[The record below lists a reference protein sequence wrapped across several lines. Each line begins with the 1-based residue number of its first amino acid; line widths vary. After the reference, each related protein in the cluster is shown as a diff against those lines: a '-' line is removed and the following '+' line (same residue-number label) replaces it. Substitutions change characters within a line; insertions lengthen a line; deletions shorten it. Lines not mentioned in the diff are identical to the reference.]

1 MSNIS
6 KNKIIW
12 TNGCFD
18 ILHTGHIELLK
29 FAKSKGDFLFVGIDS
44 DKRVKNLKGEKR
56 PINSQWD
63 RKKMLESIKYVDKV
77 FIFDDEHSMEEI
89 LIDNKIDLI
98 VIGDEYTDKKVTGSR
113 FCEISFF
120 KKIPGKSTTN
130 LINRILDI

>member
-77 FIFDDEHSMEEI
+77 FIFDDEHNMEEI
-89 LIDNKIDLI
+89 LIDNKLDLI
-98 VIGDEYTDKKVTGSR
+98 VIGDEYADKKVTGSR

-120 KKIPGKSTTN
+120 KKIPDKDNSK
-130 LINRILDI
+130 

>member
-113 FCEISFF
+113 FCETSFF

-130 LINRILDI
+130 LINKILDI

>member
-77 FIFDDEHSMEEI
+77 FIFDDEHNMEEI

-98 VIGDEYTDKKVTGSR
+98 VIGNEYTDKKVTGSR

-120 KKIPGKSTTN
+120 KKIPDKSTSN
-130 LINRILDI
+130 LIDKILNI

>member
-77 FIFDDEHSMEEI
+77 FIFDDEHNMEEI

-98 VIGDEYTDKKVTGSR
+98 VKGDEYADKKVTGSR

-120 KKIPGKSTTN
+120 KKIPDKSTSN
-130 LINRILDI
+130 LINKILDI

>member
-77 FIFDDEHSMEEI
+77 FIFDDEHNMEEI

-113 FCEISFF
+113 FCEILFF

-130 LINRILDI
+130 LINKILDI

>member
-77 FIFDDEHSMEEI
+77 FIFDDEHNMEEI

-98 VIGDEYTDKKVTGSR
+98 VIGDEYADKKVTGSR

-120 KKIPGKSTTN
+120 KKIPDKSTTN
-130 LINRILDI
+130 LIDKILNI

>member
-44 DKRVKNLKGEKR
+44 DNRVKNLKGEKR

-63 RKKMLESIKYVDKV
+63 RKKMLEYLGLKYEPIRDAINNVNAIPYFAYYDV
-77 FIFDDEHSMEEI
+77 FKNFYANKQEEYFI
-89 LIDNKIDLI
+89 LSL
-98 VIGDEYTDKKVTGSR
+98 R
-113 FCEISFF
+113 
-120 KKIPGKSTTN
+120 
-130 LINRILDI
+130 

>member
-44 DKRVKNLKGEKR
+44 DNRVKNLKGEKR

-120 KKIPGKSTTN
+120 KKIPGKSTSN
-130 LINRILDI
+130 LINKILDI

>member
-120 KKIPGKSTTN
+120 KKIPGKSTSN
-130 LINRILDI
+130 LINKILDI

>member
-77 FIFDDEHSMEEI
+77 FIFDDEHNMEEI

-130 LINRILDI
+130 LIDKILNI

>member
-44 DKRVKNLKGEKR
+44 DNRVKNLKGEKR

-130 LINRILDI
+130 LINKILDI

>member
-130 LINRILDI
+130 LIDKILDI

>member
-120 KKIPGKSTTN
+120 KKIPDKSTTN
-130 LINRILDI
+130 LINKILDI

>member
-77 FIFDDEHSMEEI
+77 FIFDDEHNMEEI

-98 VIGDEYTDKKVTGSR
+98 VIGNEYTDKKVTGSR

-120 KKIPGKSTTN
+120 KKIPDKSTSN
-130 LINRILDI
+130 LINKILDI

>member
-77 FIFDDEHSMEEI
+77 FIFDDEHNMEEI

-120 KKIPGKSTTN
+120 KKIPDKSTSN
-130 LINRILDI
+130 LINKILDI

>member
-29 FAKSKGDFLFVGIDS
+29 FAKSKGDFLFVGIDR

-77 FIFDDEHSMEEI
+77 FIFDDEHNMEEI

-98 VIGDEYTDKKVTGSR
+98 VIGDEYADKKVTGSR

-120 KKIPGKSTTN
+120 KKIPDKSTSN
-130 LINRILDI
+130 LIDKILNI

>member
-130 LINRILDI
+130 LINKILDI

>member
-77 FIFDDEHSMEEI
+77 FIFDDEHNMEEI

-120 KKIPGKSTTN
+120 KKIPDKSTSN
-130 LINRILDI
+130 LIDKILNI

>member
-77 FIFDDEHSMEEI
+77 FIFDDEHNMEEI

-98 VIGDEYTDKKVTGSR
+98 VIGDEYADKKVTGSR

-120 KKIPGKSTTN
+120 KKIPDKSTSN
-130 LINRILDI
+130 LIDKILNI

>member
-77 FIFDDEHSMEEI
+77 FIFDDEHNMEEI

-98 VIGDEYTDKKVTGSR
+98 VIGDEYADKKVTGSR

-120 KKIPGKSTTN
+120 KKIPDKSTSN
-130 LINRILDI
+130 LINKILDI